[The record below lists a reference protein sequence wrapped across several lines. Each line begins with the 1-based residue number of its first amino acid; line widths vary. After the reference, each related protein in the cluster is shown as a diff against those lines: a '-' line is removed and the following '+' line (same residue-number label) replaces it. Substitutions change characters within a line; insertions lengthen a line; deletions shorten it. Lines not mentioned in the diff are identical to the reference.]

1 MNEPPDVHVPAVRYD
16 GLSEEGVLRLLL
28 GWRAAVRRKLTLR
41 GLWAWDIR
49 LPPGFRAPAHE
60 HALPFFCILLDGAL
74 EYRTRHGAIELRP
87 LVNVFYPAGTVHS
100 AVAGGRGARIVTLEA
115 SPEWIRR
122 AEDYLLVPEVPTPL
136 ELEDG
141 AFAAGRL
148 LRELDAPEPCS
159 QLAVEGLALELLAAA
174 SRAAR
179 PGSDAACRQRTTPSW
194 VRRAE
199 EQLHERFHEPITLQ
213 AVAASLNV
221 TPTRLGSDF
230 RRHTG
235 MGFGEALRRVRV
247 DYVKRRLGGDA
258 VSLADLAADAGFA
271 DQAHCTRVFKSI
283 TGCTPGRLRRSLLHE
298 SAGLRA

>member
-1 MNEPPDVHVPAVRYD
+1 MNEPSDVHVAAVRYD

-41 GLWAWDIR
+41 GLQAWDIR
-49 LPPGFRAPAHE
+49 LLPGFRAPAHE

-74 EYRTRHGAIELRP
+74 EYRTRLGAYELRP
-87 LVNVFYPAGTVHS
+87 LLNVFHPAGTVHS

-115 SPEWIRR
+115 SPDWIRR
-122 AEDYLLVPEVPTPL
+122 AEDYLLLPEVPTLL

-141 AFAAGRL
+141 ALAAGRL
-148 LRELDAPEPCS
+148 LRELDAPQPCS
-159 QLAVEGLALELLAAA
+159 QVAVEGLALELLAAA

-179 PGSDAACRQRTTPSW
+179 PGSDAAGRQRTPPSW

-283 TGCTPGRLRRSLLHE
+283 TGCTPGRLRRALLHE
-298 SAGLRA
+298 SAGLNA

>member
-1 MNEPPDVHVPAVRYD
+1 MNEAPDVHAPAVRY
-16 GLSEEGVLRLLL
+16 GRLSEDDVLRLLL
-28 GWRAAVRRKLTLR
+28 GWRAVVRRKLTLR

-60 HALPFFCILLDGAL
+60 HARAFFCILLDGAL
-74 EYRTRHGAIELRP
+74 EYRTRRGANGLRP
-87 LVNVFYPAGTVHS
+87 LLNVFYPAGTVHS
-100 AVAGGRGARIVTLEA
+100 AVAGGRGARIVTLEVL
-115 SPEWIRR
+115 PEWTRR
-122 AEDYLLVPEVPTPL
+122 AEDYLSLPEVPTPL

-159 QLAVEGLALELLAAA
+159 QVAVEGLALELLAAA

-179 PGSDAACRQRTTPSW
+179 PGGGAACRRRTPPSW

-213 AVAASLNV
+213 AVAASLDV
-221 TPTRLGSDF
+221 TPARLGSDF

-247 DYVKRRLGGDA
+247 EYVKRRLGGDA

-283 TGCTPGRLRRSLLHE
+283 TGCTPGRLRRALLHE